1 MFGLN
6 IRSIVLACCF
16 LLLPPARRVVAVV
29 IVGIERFPFI
39 VVVVEIIER
48 KNNLAHLLVMTAFR
62 HAINQCGE
70 YHDDYHNN
78 NRDNKVLDIIL

>member
-1 MFGLN
+1 MKVNVSKISYFFISHFVFGLN

-62 HAINQCGE
+62 HAINL
-70 YHDDYHNN
+70 
-78 NRDNKVLDIIL
+78 KI